1 MAKWCEGGI
10 AEPSNTA
17 MGYSANTDNPNS
29 VNQQAPT
36 FPPTSSTF
44 QYYHYNAISGGVYT
58 GLNAQ
63 GDKNMLLYL
72 NMTQNHTPPIER
84 QLVYSGNFVIP
95 EMDGTI
101 CISRDVFWDSFLLRS
116 NFPLLLERFNISTF
130 AWVNW
135 VKVERGVVSLEES
148 AEYGLGPGYR
158 GEHPRFYTWKND
170 GRSSWKWDQ
179 HLHESDDKGWA
190 GVWDGTIEM
199 WCWCPYQSFSEC
211 SSSFG

>member
-17 MGYSANTDNPNS
+17 MGYSANTDNPNG

-44 QYYHYNAISGGVYT
+44 QYYHYKGIPGDGIHT
-58 GLNAQ
+58 GLDAR

-72 NMTQNHTPPIER
+72 NMTQDHTPPIER
-84 QLVYSGNFVIP
+84 ELVYSGNFVIP

-116 NFPLLLERFNISTF
+116 DCPPLLERFNISTF

-135 VKVERGVVSLEES
+135 VKAGDSVTSPEASG
-148 AEYGLGPGYR
+148 EYGLGPGYR
-158 GEHPRFYTWKND
+158 NEHPGLYTWKND

-179 HLHESDDKGWA
+179 HLHERDDKGWE
-190 GVWDGTIEM
+190 GVWDNTIEM
-199 WCWCPYQSFSEC
+199 WC
-211 SSSFG
+211 